1 MAWSPWSKGN
11 TESNPIRAQHHGV
24 QIKGDFANNK
34 TCSKHELDPGDEIDW
49 TLWPKGPRH
58 GDLAQPR
65 HDTAQLL
72 SSSCRPNPTVVKWVG
87 FFLSA
92 RASTCGSQL
101 RNNTVCLAEGRAG
114 TTCLAT

>member
-49 TLWPKGPRH
+49 T
-58 GDLAQPR
+58 
-65 HDTAQLL
+65 
-72 SSSCRPNPTVVKWVG
+72 VVKWVG

>member
-49 TLWPKGPRH
+49 TVCSIVGQKAHSTEIWPGLGTTR
-58 GDLAQPR
+58 LNC
-65 HDTAQLL
+65 
-72 SSSCRPNPTVVKWVG
+72 CR
-87 FFLSA
+87 A
-92 RASTCGSQL
+92 RAGPTRLLGQKK
-101 RNNTVCLAEGRAG
+101 
-114 TTCLAT
+114 